1 MNKLHSQRWKKSCGA
16 APTKYPL
23 YLPTEAELKHELER
37 MKNEDIVTVFKKEG
51 INVMDESFLA
61 SQAYL
66 QQELADME
74 NDAVMINEKV
84 FWQNTEDALCQ

>member
-1 MNKLHSQRWKKSCGA
+1 MNTLS
-16 APTKYPL
+16 P
-23 YLPTEAELKHELER
+23 
-37 MKNEDIVTVFKKEG
+37 IFKKEG

-66 QQELADME
+66 QHELADME
-74 NDAVMINEKV
+74 NDAAMINEKV